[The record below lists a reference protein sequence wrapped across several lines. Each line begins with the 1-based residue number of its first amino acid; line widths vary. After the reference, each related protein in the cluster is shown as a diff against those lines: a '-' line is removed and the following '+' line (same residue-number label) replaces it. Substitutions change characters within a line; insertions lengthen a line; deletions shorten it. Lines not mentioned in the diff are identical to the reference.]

1 MVPKRKGSQ
10 FLLSKVKKKGGPMSI
25 SAIFG
30 IILSVIGDKVVGV
43 ASLLAKRSRLTSKWA

>member
-1 MVPKRKGSQ
+1 M
-10 FLLSKVKKKGGPMSI
+10 LSKVKKKGGPMSI